1 MHLLDHR
8 QALLR
13 QLPSVDIVLK
23 QPQSEQLQRKYG
35 RQPVVSCLRTLLDE
49 WRGRLQRGEWQE
61 AELQIAMANL
71 FSQLSVQ
78 IESSLRPSLHPVI
91 NATGVIIHTNLGRS
105 LLAEQAK
112 QQMLGIASNY
122 STLEMDIASGERGSR
137 YSHVHDLL
145 LELTG
150 AEDAIVVNN
159 NAGAVV
165 LALAAL
171 TAGRQVVVSRGQ
183 LVEIGGSFRIPEVME
198 QSGCRLVEVGT
209 TNKTHLRDYARAITA
224 DTAALLKVHTSNYQ
238 IIGFNQS
245 VAGRDMAELAHE
257 HGLLAIEDLGSGVLI
272 DLVPLGYPHEPTVLE
287 SLASGMDVVTF
298 SGDKLLGGPQAG
310 IAVGKGEAISRLR
323 QHPLNRALRID
334 KLTLAALEA
343 TLRLYRDGQQAIEQI
358 PTLRMLAAAV
368 PTLRI
373 RAERMAVALT
383 DQLSQQ
389 AQVQVVDS
397 FAQVGGGSLPGHD
410 IPSVALAISPDH
422 TSVDR
427 LESSLRWGEPAVFG
441 RIQQQRVLLDLRTI
455 QPEEDPVVVAALVR
469 ALGGNR

>member
-112 QQMLGIASNY
+112 QQMLEIASNY